1 LLATCNMA
9 PGWSVRPQLFTY
21 VCFAALILLL
31 QRAFPDAADP
41 NGRPRSRRAL
51 WLVPPLFAV
60 WVNAHGGF
68 VAGLAVLWLYLG
80 CRSMGALHGRG
91 REALGETAGNAAVA
105 FAALLATF
113 ANPYGIRLLLWL
125 V

>member
-41 NGRPRSRRAL
+41 SSRPRSQRAL

-80 CRSMGALHGRG
+80 CRSMVALPTR
-91 REALGETAGNAAVA
+91 RR
-105 FAALLATF
+105 AALAVT
-113 ANPYGIRLLLWL
+113 AAQPA
-125 V
+125 